1 MSNQP
6 TAPATP
12 APAPTPEPKAKAKA
26 KVIVNLVA
34 LTGKGG
40 IIPAGT
46 EITADM
52 FKGDGAKVIA
62 DRLKSGHLV
71 EQ

>member
-1 MSNQP
+1 MSGQPNQ
-6 TAPATP
+6 
-12 APAPTPEPKAKAKA
+12 APTPAKAA
-26 KVIVNLVA
+26 KVKKIVAAVS

-40 IIPAGT
+40 IIAAGA
-46 EITADM
+46 EVTADM